1 MAAWVLRVANIISFS
16 PLRVRERY
24 HKVLVSERNTNQPA
38 EPEHTMFYIESKY
51 NPTLILCTD
60 GEFHARGVVGPG
72 GYSAHE
78 FKTRAGAERRAGRR
92 GDKVV
97 TG

>member
-1 MAAWVLRVANIISFS
+1 
-16 PLRVRERY
+16 
-24 HKVLVSERNTNQPA
+24 
-38 EPEHTMFYIESKY
+38 MFYIESKY